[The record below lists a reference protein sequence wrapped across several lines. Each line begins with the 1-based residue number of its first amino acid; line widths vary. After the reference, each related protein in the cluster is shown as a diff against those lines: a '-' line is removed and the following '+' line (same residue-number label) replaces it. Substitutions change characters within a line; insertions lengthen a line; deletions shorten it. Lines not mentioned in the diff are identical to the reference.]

1 MNEDESHNR
10 AIHQPVTLVSYD
22 PEWPARFEA
31 ERRRL
36 FTQFPGRILDVAHF
50 GSTAVPGMPA
60 KPVIDLLAGV
70 TSMDV
75 ADALMAPLQ
84 DSGYVTS
91 AVFNATL
98 EGRRWLM
105 RYADGRRTHHLHLVV
120 LDGPEWRCRLQFR
133 DALRADETL
142 AARYARLKR
151 GLARRLGGDR
161 EAYTEAKGAFIREA
175 LGKS

>member
-1 MNEDESHNR
+1 MNDEDSLNR
-10 AIHQPVTLVSYD
+10 AIHEPVTLVPYD
-22 PEWPARFEA
+22 PGWPARFEA

-36 FTQFPGRILDVAHF
+36 LALFPGRILDVAHF

-60 KPVIDLLAGV
+60 KPVIDMLAGV
-70 TSMDV
+70 ASMAA

-91 AVFNATL
+91 AAFNATL

-120 LDGPEWRCRLQFR
+120 LDGPEWRRRLRFR
-133 DALRADETL
+133 DALRADEAL
-142 AARYARLKR
+142 AGRYARLKR
-151 GLARRLGGDR
+151 DLARRLGGDR
-161 EAYTEAKGAFIREA
+161 EAYTEAKGAFIRDA
-175 LGKS
+175 LP